1 MAEPWRLV
9 QFEDLLM
16 ISRSGYWGDEVASEA
31 RPNPVRVIRNADVT
45 RDGRLSGWAERFF
58 SDKEL
63 SRASLQ
69 LGDTVLC
76 TSGEVGKALLVTRE
90 GFAATNFTRILR
102 PDASVVDSRYLRILL
117 DGPALKRQMAQ
128 HTGAT
133 TLANLRTSFYS
144 AASIDL
150 PSLGEQRRIVDL
162 IESVDTYIDALRA
175 QADAART
182 ARTSLLH
189 ELLIDTSGDWTETT
203 LDAVG
208 TWRSGGTPKAGDPRF
223 YGGDI
228 PFVAIGDLTG
238 GVIRTT
244 EKTLT
249 PVGLAEIGHLAPEGS
264 IFVSMYGSIGKTGV
278 AGANMATNQAIAWL
292 EPDLTVID
300 PAFMA
305 SWLTNHAAVFDSQ
318 GRGATQ
324 RNINRKMI
332 RETPIVLPPLRVQ
345 NEIAH
350 TAASINN
357 LIGRIEETLS
367 RAATV
372 RQGILAELL
381 SGNHEIPES
390 YDALLEAS

>member
-1 MAEPWRLV
+1 MATPEHWTEATLGEVTQLRPGKYLKKSDYEAGGPFPVYGSNSVMGSHIESLYDGPLV
-9 QFEDLLM
+9 VM
-16 ISRSGYWGDEVASEA
+16 AGIGAYAGAV
-31 RPNPVRVIRNADVT
+31 
-45 RDGRLSGWAERFF
+45 RLSKDRCWVNNNAFAILP
-58 SDKEL
+58 S
-63 SRASLQ
+63 
-69 LGDTVLC
+69 DTVRAEYLYFWLD
-76 TSGEVGKALLVTRE
+76 TELDLGLVRAGT
-90 GFAATNFTRILR
+90 GQPYIQKDHLNSVSFTMPPL
-102 PDASVVDSRYLRILL
+102 
-117 DGPALKRQMAQ
+117 
-128 HTGAT
+128 
-133 TLANLRTSFYS
+133 N
-144 AASIDL
+144 
-150 PSLGEQRRIVDL
+150 EQLRIVDL
-162 IESVDTYIDALRA
+162 IESVDSYIDALRV

>member
-1 MAEPWRLV
+1 MSEEWRDATVAE
-9 QFEDLLM
+9 LL
-16 ISRSGYWGDEVASEA
+16 
-31 RPNPVRVIRNADVT
+31 T
-45 RDGRLSGWAERFF
+45 
-58 SDKEL
+58 
-63 SRASLQ
+63 LQ
-69 LGDTVLC
+69 Y
-76 TSGEVGKALLVTRE
+76 GKALKKADRDGE
-90 GFAATNFTRILR
+90 GFPVYGSAGVVGLHSKPLVEHGPVIVIGRKGTAG
-102 PDASVVDSRYLRILL
+102 AVHWSEGACSVIDTAYFAEARTDDNWRFVYHLL
-117 DGPALKRQMAQ
+117 Q
-128 HTGAT
+128 HADLT
-133 TLANLRTSFYS
+133 TLTAQTGVPGLNRDIAHGLSVH
-144 AASIDL
+144 L
-150 PSLGEQRRIVDL
+150 PPLVAQQRIVDL
-162 IESVDTYIDALRA
+162 IESVDSYIDALRV

-182 ARTSLLH
+182 TRASLLH
-189 ELLIDTSGDWTETT
+189 ELLIDVSGDWTETT
-203 LDAVG
+203 LDALG
-208 TWRSGGTPKAGDPRF
+208 TWRSGGTPKAGTPRF

-264 IFVSMYGSIGKTGV
+264 IFVSMYGSIGKIGV

-300 PAFMA
+300 PAFMT
-305 SWLTNHAAVFDSQ
+305 SWLINHAAVFDSQ

-332 RETPIVLPPLRVQ
+332 RETPIVLPPLPTQ

-350 TAASINN
+350 TVESINN
-357 LIGRIEETLS
+357 LIGRVEETLS